1 MSCKSTTKNLNTQII
16 CGNICIFEKIVVL
29 LHPIFKKFEI
39 RNYKLNKAM
48 YIFLT
53 ILIVIAAILLTLL
66 VLVQNSKGGG
76 LAAGFASGNQV
87 MGAPKTADFL
97 EKATWTLVAL
107 IVAFSIAAVG
117 FSKGQHESAEEQSA
131 IVVDEAPAAPAP
143 AAELPAE
150 PAE

>member
-1 MSCKSTTKNLNTQII
+1 
-16 CGNICIFEKIVVL
+16 
-29 LHPIFKKFEI
+29 
-39 RNYKLNKAM
+39 M
-48 YIFLT
+48 YVFLT

-107 IVAFSIAAVG
+107 IVVFSIAAVG
-117 FSKGQHESAEEQSA
+117 FSKGQQITAEEESA
-131 IVVDEAPAAPAP
+131 IVVEEAPVAPAAP
-143 AAELPAE
+143 AAELPEAE
-150 PAE
+150 

>member
-1 MSCKSTTKNLNTQII
+1 
-16 CGNICIFEKIVVL
+16 
-29 LHPIFKKFEI
+29 
-39 RNYKLNKAM
+39 M
-48 YIFLT
+48 YIFIT
-53 ILIVIAAILLTLL
+53 ILIVFAAILLTLL

-97 EKATWTLVAL
+97 EKATWTLIAL

-117 FSKGQHESAEEQSA
+117 FNAGEQTANEEQSA
-131 IVVDEAPAAPAP
+131 VEVEAPAAP

-150 PAE
+150 PAQ

>member
-1 MSCKSTTKNLNTQII
+1 
-16 CGNICIFEKIVVL
+16 
-29 LHPIFKKFEI
+29 
-39 RNYKLNKAM
+39 M

-97 EKATWTLVAL
+97 EKATWTLIAI

-117 FSKGQHESAEEQSA
+117 FSAGQQASAEEQSA
-131 IVVDEAPAAPAP
+131 IEVEAAPVAPAGEATQ
-143 AAELPAE
+143 LPAQGE
-150 PAE
+150 

>member
-1 MSCKSTTKNLNTQII
+1 
-16 CGNICIFEKIVVL
+16 
-29 LHPIFKKFEI
+29 
-39 RNYKLNKAM
+39 M
-48 YIFLT
+48 YIFIT

-97 EKATWTLVAL
+97 EKATWTLIAL

-117 FSKGQHESAEEQSA
+117 FNAGQERVTDDQSA
-131 IVVDEAPAAPAP
+131 IQVEEVAAPSP
-143 AAELPAE
+143 EMPAE
-150 PAE
+150 PAEN